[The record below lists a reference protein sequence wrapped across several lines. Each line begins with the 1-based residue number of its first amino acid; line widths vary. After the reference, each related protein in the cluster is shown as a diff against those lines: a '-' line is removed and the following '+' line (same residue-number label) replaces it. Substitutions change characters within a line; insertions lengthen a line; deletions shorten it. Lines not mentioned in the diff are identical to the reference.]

1 MSQSFEPTTVF
12 STLFMN
18 QFRRK
23 PNTHPDV
30 ELPVPE
36 LRHAEA
42 VLRRM
47 LRRQGETTEPV
58 TERVQQAAAVIS
70 NGLLRTESMVLSGCV
85 PDGKNRTR
93 SVSDGPRSGIGEIQC
108 ASRRRHIAS
117 RLAKRVV
124 QSMTRS
130 VSRCQ

>member
-1 MSQSFEPTTVF
+1 MTQSFEPTTVF

-18 QFRRK
+18 HCRPGSNSQA
-23 PNTHPDV
+23 
-30 ELPVPE
+30 EAGLPVPE

-47 LRRQGETTEPV
+47 LRRRGEATEPV
-58 TERVQQAAAVIS
+58 TERVRQAAAVIS

-85 PDGKNRTR
+85 PDGRNRTHA
-93 SVSDGPRSGIGEIQC
+93 VSDGPRSGIVEIQC
-108 ASRRRHIAS
+108 ASRRRHIAT
-117 RLAKRVV
+117 RLAKRVM

-130 VSRCQ
+130 ASR